1 MPRKVCIYCNKRKN
15 LKSFPKHIKYKDNL
29 DTRCKQC
36 IKKSSKLLSKLRKNA
51 PTKPKLCEICSKEKP
66 LNLDHCRTTK
76 KIRGWLCTECNTG
89 LGKLGDNIE
98 GIVKTFNYL
107 YKNN

>member
-1 MPRKVCIYCNKRKN
+1 MPRKVCIYCNRRKN
-15 LKSFPKHIKYKDNL
+15 PKSFPKHIKYKDQL

-36 IKKSSKLLSKLRKNA
+36 IKASSKLLAKLRKKA
-51 PTKPKLCEICSKEKP
+51 PEKPKCCDICKKEKP
-66 LNLDHCRTTK
+66 LNLDHCRKTK

-98 GIVKTFNYL
+98 GIVNTLNYL
-107 YKNN
+107 LKQ